1 MLIYFNFIVFSFRIE
16 LHPFGFELDRMIRVK
31 VL

>member
-16 LHPFGFELDRMIRVK
+16 LHPFELDRMIRVE
-31 VL
+31 VP